1 MTLREVTPVVIK
13 LVEDASGCPRGV
25 GLFFRVLELRQS
37 GMGSPPHGI
46 LASIKHPWYI
56 FNKNRSAALGVDS
69 LAAFAQ
75 YVKVDSAEK
84 CSRTIGNV
92 TFARGCLWRV
102 NRR

>member
-37 GMGSPPHGI
+37 GIGSPPHGI

-56 FNKNRSAALGVDS
+56 FNKNRSAALGWIRGP
-69 LAAFAQ
+69 LLRNM
-75 YVKVDSAEK
+75 
-84 CSRTIGNV
+84 SRLIAPRSVLEPLGT
-92 TFARGCLWRV
+92 
-102 NRR
+102 